1 MNPGSSIKRNPN
13 VVDNYIFI
21 DTLTKIP
28 VPNKL
33 SQMLKKKEIEF
44 TPEQIKE
51 YKSIFDKLFN
61 SI

>member
-1 MNPGSSIKRNPN
+1 MMSFSITFTPQ
-13 VVDNYIFI
+13 VFI
-21 DTLTKIP
+21 EP
-28 VPNKL
+28 L